1 VKLQDL
7 FECIPS
13 DLALMNE
20 DYATDINMRELPDF
34 NPRYAKVVGTFDGM
48 DVWLTKYFS
57 GYLTFAFR
65 TGETLDAFIILKD
78 EQYKDAYPLTRI
90 WSSGKKG
97 YVTALILFLL
107 RKKHIKL
114 ILSHDEPLTDDG
126 WRWLSNSIIRNK
138 FKIKNANT
146 GLPVSYEDIINDKK
160 HIITSDESSPLEVIL
175 ESHKSREKL
184 FGTGYRQLPEMIYV
198 IGDPDIY

>member
-1 VKLQDL
+1 MKLQDL
-7 FECIPS
+7 FECIPT
-13 DLALMNE
+13 DLVVMNE
-20 DYATDINMRELPDF
+20 DYAADINMREMPDF

-48 DVWLTKYFS
+48 DVWLTKYFT

-65 TGETLDAFIILKD
+65 TDETLDAFIILKD

-107 RKKHIKL
+107 RKKQVKL
-114 ILSHDEPLTDDG
+114 ILTHDEPLTDDG
-126 WRWLSNSIIRNK
+126 WRWLSNSIERGTI
-138 FKIKNANT
+138 KIKNANT
-146 GLPVSYEDIINDKK
+146 GEDLSYDDIITDK
-160 HIITSDESSPLEVIL
+160 TLVLQNRTASSLEVML
-175 ESHKSREKL
+175 ESYKSREKL